1 MIGSE
6 LAVSCLSAP
15 IWMKARWLIGVSPDV
30 LAEHSHTIKV
40 QHTLCPFAVAM
51 AGSGEFDPFKD

>member
-1 MIGSE
+1 
-6 LAVSCLSAP
+6 VSCLSAP